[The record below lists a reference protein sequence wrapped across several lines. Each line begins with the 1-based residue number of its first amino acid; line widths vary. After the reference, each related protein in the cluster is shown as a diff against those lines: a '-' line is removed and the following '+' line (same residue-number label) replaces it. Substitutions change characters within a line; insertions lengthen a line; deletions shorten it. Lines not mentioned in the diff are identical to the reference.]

1 LFLQLF
7 SLLLWVYLLFYNFA
21 LFAPKKDVAA
31 AAILSVSDA
40 AGPNGLKKIKKKNAQ
55 TIVDYLTLFSLY
67 FSLQNG

>member
-1 LFLQLF
+1 
-7 SLLLWVYLLFYNFA
+7 
-21 LFAPKKDVAA
+21 LFAPKKDVNA

-40 AGPNGLKKIKKKNAQ
+40 AEPNGLKKTKKKNAQ